1 VQNKA
6 SVVAI
11 YCRVYPEVRGTH
23 AFRTY
28 LRQEP
33 LSYFFMPVPTKKAF
47 PNEIV
52 FEQQLCRWALSKS
65 RPIL

>member
-6 SVVAI
+6 SVVAV
-11 YCRVYPEVRGTH
+11 YYRVYPEVRGTH

-28 LRQEP
+28 LHQEP
-33 LSYFFMPVPTKKAF
+33 LSYFFMPVPSKKAF

-52 FEQQLCRWALSKS
+52 VEQQLCRWASSKY